1 MFTGILRVKEWEPAG
16 ETKTYRKAGL
26 NECVGEVRE
35 YC

>member
-26 NECVGEVRE
+26 NECAER
-35 YC
+35 